1 MLYINLNIKDE
12 EDAMRPQLRI
22 IGDLY
27 QPKKKEEHSNS
38 LPIKNFQKY
47 RCFDYSLGNC

>member
-1 MLYINLNIKDE
+1 MSYIDFKIKDE

-27 QPKKKEEHSNS
+27 QPKKREEHSNS
-38 LPIKNFQKY
+38 LPIKNFRKY
-47 RCFDYSLGNC
+47 RCFDYCLGNY